1 MRITFYLVLGQSTA
15 LWTLLGSCFKVASDR
30 AKWGNYVHSYMSGS
44 QGVNIT
50 LFFFSVVIVVYV
62 VSVSVVFFFWGGRG
76 VMLCFCCCCCS
87 VVFCFSWFF
96 LFFLFFCSNLC
107 SFFAT
112 IVVSV
117 IDSRKYL
124 LLEQH
129 FNNL

>member
-62 VSVSVVFFFWGGRG
+62 VSVSVVFFFGGG
-76 VMLCFCCCCCS
+76 EGGYALFMLLLLFCC
-87 VVFCFSWFF
+87 F
-96 LFFLFFCSNLC
+96 LF
-107 SFFAT
+107 
-112 IVVSV
+112 
-117 IDSRKYL
+117 
-124 LLEQH
+124 
-129 FNNL
+129 

>member
-62 VSVSVVFFFWGGRG
+62 VSVSVVFFFGGG
-76 VMLCFCCCCCS
+76 GGLCFVF
-87 VVFCFSWFF
+87 VVVVVLLFFVLVGFFCFFVF
-96 LFFLFFCSNLC
+96 L
-107 SFFAT
+107 
-112 IVVSV
+112 
-117 IDSRKYL
+117 
-124 LLEQH
+124 
-129 FNNL
+129 